1 MKAGA
6 LRPALH
12 ASTALLLLTVLV
24 SARLFRSVLVVAGLG
39 AVVFEAL
46 RLTLPPVRDLAA
58 RLVPVFRA
66 GEARRPSGAGWLF
79 LGYALCAW
87 MPLPATLSAVLAG
100 ALADPAAAVV
110 GTRWGHGVPKS
121 WPGTVAA
128 FLAGALA
135 LWVIARLSPA
145 VAATAALVAAVLER
159 WPGRFDDNL
168 LIAPG
173 VGLTVWWLGS

>member
-12 ASTALLLLTVLV
+12 AGTALLLLTVLV
-24 SARLFRSVLVVAGLG
+24 SARLFRAVLVAAGLA
-39 AVVFEAL
+39 AVVFETL
-46 RLTLPPVRDLAA
+46 RLAFPPVQDLAA
-58 RLVPVFRA
+58 RVVPVFRA
-66 GEARRPSGAGWLF
+66 REARRPSGAGWLF
-79 LGYALCAW
+79 LGFALCAW
-87 MPLPATLSAVLAG
+87 MPLPASMSAVLAG

-110 GTRWGHGVPKS
+110 GSRFGHGVPKS
-121 WPGTVAA
+121 WPGTLAA

-145 VAATAALVAAVLER
+145 VAVTGAVVAALLER

-173 VGLTVWWLGS
+173 VGLTVWWLGA